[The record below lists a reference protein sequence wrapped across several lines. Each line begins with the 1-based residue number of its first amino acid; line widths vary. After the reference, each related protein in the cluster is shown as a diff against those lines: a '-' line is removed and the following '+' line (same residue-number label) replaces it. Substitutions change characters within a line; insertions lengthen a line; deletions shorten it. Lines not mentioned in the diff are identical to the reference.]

1 MTVKELREILE
12 KLPPDM
18 PIKTANYDGFNGE
31 VFDLENDTL
40 VIVDGKIA
48 VIDPLDLMSMYDTIE
63 DFLSKS

>member
-18 PIKTANYDGFNGE
+18 PIKTAHYDGFNRE

-40 VIVDGKIA
+40 VIVDGKIV
-48 VIDPLDLMSMYDTIE
+48 VIDPLDLMGMYDTIE